1 MVYLCIYEAIPV
13 RLEKWSDKIH
23 RRKQRAKLQ
32 LLRKLQRICRCPWLC
47 TLYHFFR
54 VFFQFSQKI
63 TSDFTCN
70 FGRQRQT
77 AATGSHG
84 HSAQK
89 TGQFH
94 NLLYWDF
101 KLTCWKKHDQWA
113 EAEACLSEISAETTA
128 GQDQKNTEGTHFKS
142 RSRPQKIMTIG
153 SWRNSETWTLKPN
166 QRENVEVA
174 STLDV
179 EARVF
184 FPVPGPRARSENN
197 APISCSL
204 PMKANDFSIWTFGL
218 DFPQVCWDFMM
229 QRQCQSFFLILKV
242 QVQRLCSQAARI
254 QDTAWCKAKIFWTDF
269 IQHFQKTEQLWPSMV
284 FLISLYYQGKND
296 LLLPLALNGT
306 WDVDSDHWAVSW
318 LLALVAALCFSAS
331 LSTDRSWQRSIHPT
345 LWAVGFDLKVTMK
358 SAMIRTIAPYIEM
371 QFVNQSSNEFNW
383 VQLQVLLGA
392 ACLDRFFLSSMGKIQ
407 PWYFNA

>member
-1 MVYLCIYEAIPV
+1 MVYLCIYEAIRV

-47 TLYHFFR
+47 TLYHFFL
-54 VFFQFSQKI
+54 VFFQFSKKQLPLILPATLEGKGKQQLPAPMD
-63 TSDFTCN
+63 TRPKKRVKSQFTVLR
-70 FGRQRQT
+70 FQI
-77 AATGSHG
+77 HM
-84 HSAQK
+84 
-89 TGQFH
+89 
-94 NLLYWDF
+94 L
-101 KLTCWKKHDQWA
+101 KKHDQWA

-166 QRENVEVA
+166 QRRENVEVA

-254 QDTAWCKAKIFWTDF
+254 QDTAWCKAKIFEPISF
-269 IQHFQKTEQLWPSMV
+269 SIPKNLSNYGHLWSFWFHRNIKVKM
-284 FLISLYYQGKND
+284 ICYC
-296 LLLPLALNGT
+296 LLL
-306 WDVDSDHWAVSW
+306 
-318 LLALVAALCFSAS
+318 
-331 LSTDRSWQRSIHPT
+331 
-345 LWAVGFDLKVTMK
+345 
-358 SAMIRTIAPYIEM
+358 
-371 QFVNQSSNEFNW
+371 
-383 VQLQVLLGA
+383 
-392 ACLDRFFLSSMGKIQ
+392 
-407 PWYFNA
+407 